1 MKKFLTILICFVLL
15 TVLACPITA
24 DDEQYLLTVN
34 FVDMTGNVVSAPLT
48 MLFTDT
54 VNVDNIPLDVN
65 GFNAYNVIADDTY
78 SQNISITEEGYLAI
92 NSVKNDLFVSVMY
105 TPADGYYSVGG
116 IVVNVSYVDD
126 FGNVLATADSANVY
140 ADANGMMHVL
150 PSVCG
155 VFYPNG
161 LVDVIAT
168 ESFTQTFNEV
178 ENTFFNTPET
188 EVTTVSETYESVDT
202 TVSQTPEVT
211 TSLTEESDVSETTTA
226 VDTTPLPE
234 DTTVSV
240 ETTVVTTYSATTL
253 AVTAPDVEIA
263 RYNYCVNYLDMSVVD
278 ANDNFFTIY
287 SENNITT
294 ISPIVKGDDEYAS
307 INGTYK
313 LYTKLVE
320 EVLLSKVSNF
330 DENAVNDIFFYYK
343 LSTTGGL
350 IITRTSGSNDY
361 KTYTLELV
369 GGDYLARFALS
380 GNDIIMFENIPEG
393 TYLIT
398 GDDLSSVVSVTRDV
412 QAIYEVTDDIVEAQT
427 QWFTEQYSTT
437 VQVNVGIT
445 E

>member
-34 FVDMTGNVVSAPLT
+34 FVDMTGNIISAPLT

-78 SQNISITEEGYLAI
+78 SQNISITEERYLAI
-92 NSVKNDLFVSVMY
+92 NNVKNDLFVSVMY

-126 FGNVLATADSANVY
+126 FGNVWATADSANVY

-150 PSVCG
+150 PAVSG
-155 VFYPNG
+155 AFYPNG

-178 ENTFFNTPET
+178 ENTFFNTPEA

-202 TVSQTPEVT
+202 TVSQAPDVT
-211 TSLTEESDVSETTTA
+211 TSLTEESDVSETTT

-234 DTTVSV
+234 DTSVSV

-278 ANDNFFTIY
+278 ANDNFLTIY

-330 DENAVNDIFFYYK
+330 DQNATNEANFYYL
-343 LSTTGGL
+343 LSTTGSL
-350 IITRTSGSNDY
+350 AVSRRSGADDY
-361 KTYTLELV
+361 KVYTLELIN
-369 GGDYLARFALS
+369 GDYFARFALY
-380 GNDIIMFENIPEG
+380 GDDVIMFNDIPEG
-393 TYLIT
+393 DYLIT
-398 GDDLSSVVSVTRDV
+398 GDDSSSVVTVTSNG
-412 QAIYEVTDDIVEAQT
+412 QAIYEVVDNVVSAQS

>member
-92 NSVKNDLFVSVMY
+92 NNVKNDLFVSVMY

-116 IVVNVSYVDD
+116 IVVNVSYADD

-150 PSVCG
+150 PAVSG
-155 VFYPNG
+155 AFYPNG
-161 LVDVIAT
+161 LVDVVST

-211 TSLTEESDVSETTTA
+211 TSLTEESDVSETTTT

-234 DTTVSV
+234 DTSVSTEATKV
-240 ETTVVTTYSATTL
+240 ITYSAVTP
-253 AVTAPDVEIA
+253 AVMMPELMIA
-263 RYNYCVNYLDMSVVD
+263 MYNYCVSYLDISAVD
-278 ANDNFFTIY
+278 QNNEFPVIY
-287 SENNITT
+287 SQNSIITY
-294 ISPIVKGDDEYAS
+294 SPVIKGVKEYVS
-307 INGTYK
+307 EFGTYK
-313 LYTKLVE
+313 LDTNMIE